1 MQDMFIGGTDT
12 TTSILVWIM
21 AELIRNPVV
30 LTKAQNEV
38 REIIKNKGK
47 VEESDLSQL
56 MYLKCVIK
64 EGFRLHPPVPLLI
77 PRETTQTCTIE
88 GYEIPAKTMVF
99 VHAKMIGRDPKC
111 WDNPNAFSPERFL
124 DSSFDYKG
132 NHYEFL
138 PFGVG
143 RRRCPG
149 MNFAVQ
155 VVELALANL
164 LYCFDWELPHGV
176 KREDLDMKEAVG
188 LTVQKKVHLCLAAT
202 PVYL

>member
-1 MQDMFIGGTDT
+1 
-12 TTSILVWIM
+12 
-21 AELIRNPVV
+21 
-30 LTKAQNEV
+30 
-38 REIIKNKGK
+38 
-47 VEESDLSQL
+47 
-56 MYLKCVIK
+56 MYLKSVIK
-64 EGFRLHPPVPLLI
+64 EGLRLHPPLPLQI
-77 PRETTQTCTIE
+77 SRQTTENCTIE
-88 GYEIPAKTMVF
+88 EYHIPANTMVF

-111 WDNPNAFSPERFL
+111 WENPNEFFPDRFSN
-124 DSSFDYKG
+124 SSVDYNG

-143 RRRCPG
+143 RRGCPG

-155 VVELALANL
+155 VIELALANL

-202 PVYL
+202 PENLVRTIQILVWIMLKLT